1 MALTVAEK
9 MELDGKLHAHLNDFI
24 EKGGISL
31 NEIQSLCGNYSTTS
45 ILAGFNRLCKTF
57 ETNDNSELYMQYH
70 KYEKTFSFKYGKRYD
85 PHNYSF
91 CKEKNLLYFGCF
103 DGLCYDFIT
112 KSFNMDVE
120 DFVNYSSYW
129 WDNVR
134 EVLPYEWMFNYTD
147 SIDIIFEIIRNVDK
161 EYYEKMPTGFFKVL
175 QESDRPLS
183 ADLLIDYVYNLK
195 YGKYAKFVRGLDD
208 DKVVNRFMTAYS
220 CDASAI
226 YKMIIKDIANGI
238 FDYRGNYCEY
248 LEDLTDASDYYTLDL
263 NRGLL
268 KNVQLL
274 RELQKARKDEIL
286 TAQLQRLNFING
298 LQIDD
303 YTVVVPQS
311 QADKL
316 AEGRMQNNCVGYYYD
331 ETIIKGQNLIY
342 FLRKTNNVEH
352 SYITCRYAVAQQ
364 KTVEA
369 RKVNNSAI
377 TDTKEYAIL
386 DRISEIIRENLSK

>member
-9 MELDGKLHAHLNDFI
+9 MELDEKLHAHLNDFI

-31 NEIQSLCGNYSTTS
+31 NEIQSLCGDYSTTS

-57 ETNDNSELYMQYH
+57 ETNDNSELYMWYR
-70 KYEKTFSFKYGKRYD
+70 KYDKTFSFKYGKKYD
-85 PHNYSF
+85 PYNYSF
-91 CKEKNLLYFGCF
+91 RKEKNLLYFGCF
-103 DGLCYDFIT
+103 EGLCYDFIT
-112 KSFNMDVE
+112 KQFNMDVE
-120 DFVNYSSYW
+120 DFVNYSNYW

-134 EVLPYEWMFNYTD
+134 EILPYEWMFNYTD
-147 SIDIIFEIIRNVDK
+147 NLDTIIEIIRNVDK

-183 ADLLIDYVYNLK
+183 ANLLSDYVFTLK
-195 YGKYAKFVRGLDD
+195 YGKYAKFVRGLGNEEA
-208 DKVVNRFMTAYS
+208 VNNFMSAYS
-220 CDASAI
+220 CDVSTI
-226 YKMIIKDIANGI
+226 YKMITKDILNGI
-238 FDYRGNYCEY
+238 FDYRSEY
-248 LEDLTDASDYYTLDL
+248 LENLADASSYYTLDL
-263 NRGLL
+263 NRGLH

-274 RELQKARKDEIL
+274 RELQKTRKDEIL

-331 ETIIKGQNLIY
+331 ESIIKGQNLIY
-342 FLRKTNNVEH
+342 FLRKTNNVKH

-369 RKVNNSAI
+369 RKVNNRAVA
-377 TDTKEYAIL
+377 DTKEYAIL